1 MFNFQLY
8 KEMTEVLRDYPD
20 LIEDFSAFLSPSQA
34 VECGCFMENLRFRR
48 ARTFLRKLE
57 VSNKACTK
65 I

>member
-1 MFNFQLY
+1 
-8 KEMTEVLRDYPD
+8 MTEVLRNYPD
-20 LIEDFSAFLSPSQA
+20 LMEDFSAFLSPSQA

-57 VSNKACTK
+57 VGNTACTK